1 MILLSLSIAYCFD
14 GFWRKKGGGEK
25 SQTIETTK
33 KKKNHNNQKVKVS
46 FFPNTLNGKNLTN
59 QLHKFIGV
67 LVAI

>member
-1 MILLSLSIAYCFD
+1 MDFEGRKEGVRKVKQLKLL
-14 GFWRKKGGGEK
+14 
-25 SQTIETTK
+25 K
-33 KKKNHNNQKVKVS
+33 KKKIHNNQKVKVS

>member
-1 MILLSLSIAYCFD
+1 MNFEGRNEGVRKVKQLKLL
-14 GFWRKKGGGEK
+14 
-25 SQTIETTK
+25 

-46 FFPNTLNGKNLTN
+46 FLPNTLNGKNLTN

>member
-1 MILLSLSIAYCFD
+1 MNFEGRKERVRKVKQLKLL
-14 GFWRKKGGGEK
+14 KEK
-25 SQTIETTK
+25 I
-33 KKKNHNNQKVKVS
+33 HNNQKVKVP